1 MKKQRWSI
9 YMAIFLTLTLLLSG
23 CAPKA
28 SQVTTIAGGTRGFA
42 DGKGDAAQFDTPDGV
57 AVGAD
62 GTLYVAIF
70 PTTASAKSLRMVLS
84 IRWSVPGRAV
94 TRTGPPRRSKSAL
107 HPALLSMP
115 QTYWFLPTAL

>member
-28 SQVTTIAGGTRGFA
+28 SQVTTIAGGMRGFA

-62 GTLYVAIF
+62 GTLYVAD
-70 PTTASAKSLRMVLS
+70 TANNA
-84 IRWSVPGRAV
+84 IRKITP
-94 TRTGPPRRSKSAL
+94 
-107 HPALLSMP
+107 
-115 QTYWFLPTAL
+115 

>member
-1 MKKQRWSI
+1 VVTRQVPDLTRRFEILIIRLKTNLDQRRDAMKKQRWSI

-28 SQVTTIAGGTRGFA
+28 SQVTTIAGGMRGFA

-62 GTLYVAIF
+62 GTLYVAD
-70 PTTASAKSLRMVLS
+70 TANNA
-84 IRWSVPGRAV
+84 IRKITP
-94 TRTGPPRRSKSAL
+94 
-107 HPALLSMP
+107 
-115 QTYWFLPTAL
+115 